1 MANRTAT
8 FETSKG
14 SFKVELFEEKAP
26 ITTGNFIKLAEDDFY
41 DGLILHRVIEGF
53 MIQGGCPQGTGTG
66 GPGYEIDDEFHPDLR
81 HDGEGILS
89 MANAGPN
96 TGGSQFFIT
105 LAETPWLDDHHTVF
119 GKVTAGAEVV
129 RSIGSIETNPNDRPL
144 EDVTVHS
151 VTIGE

>member
-14 SFKVELFEEKAP
+14 RFKVEPFEEKTP
-26 ITTGNFIKLAEDDFY
+26 ITTGNFIKLAE
-41 DGLILHRVIEGF
+41 
-53 MIQGGCPQGTGTG
+53 
-66 GPGYEIDDEFHPDLR
+66 
-81 HDGEGILS
+81 
-89 MANAGPN
+89 
-96 TGGSQFFIT
+96 
-105 LAETPWLDDHHTVF
+105 
-119 GKVTAGAEVV
+119 GAEVV